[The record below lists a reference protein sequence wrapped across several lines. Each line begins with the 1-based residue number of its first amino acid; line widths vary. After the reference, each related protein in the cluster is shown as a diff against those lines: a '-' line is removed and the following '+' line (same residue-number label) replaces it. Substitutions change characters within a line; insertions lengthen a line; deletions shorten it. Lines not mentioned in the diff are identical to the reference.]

1 MTHRMGLLTNNKNR
15 GKYDPKRQMVVKFQ
29 DNVDTETT
37 MLKAYK
43 LKGSRFGDDS
53 DDIFP
58 KEKSKARSELYS

>member
-1 MTHRMGLLTNNKNR
+1 MGLLTDDKNR

-29 DNVDTETT
+29 DNVDTETI

-43 LKGSRFGDDS
+43 LKGSRFGDDRQY
-53 DDIFP
+53 P